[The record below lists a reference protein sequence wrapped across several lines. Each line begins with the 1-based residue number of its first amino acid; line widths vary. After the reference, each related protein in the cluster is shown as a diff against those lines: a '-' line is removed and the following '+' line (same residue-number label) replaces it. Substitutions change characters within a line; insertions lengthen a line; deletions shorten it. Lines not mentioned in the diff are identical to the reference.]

1 MLKLDHRSR
10 YNSLLIYYAP
20 FNVPAKWLWAQVYA
34 ESDFTPTA
42 KSPAGALGLSQ
53 FMPPTWEEWG
63 NGGDATNPEH
73 AIQTQAAYMSWLVSQ
88 CDNDLEKATCAY
100 NWGIGHIKRAGPTW
114 RSKLPSETRNYLKRI
129 TDLYNSHLF
138 PEEPHD

>member
-53 FMPPTWEEWG
+53 FMPPHLGRVGKWRRR
-63 NGGDATNPEH
+63 DQP
-73 AIQTQAAYMSWLVSQ
+73 
-88 CDNDLEKATCAY
+88 
-100 NWGIGHIKRAGPTW
+100 RARHSDTS
-114 RSKLPSETRNYLKRI
+114 RLHELAC
-129 TDLYNSHLF
+129 F
-138 PEEPHD
+138 AM